1 MCGIIAADSPIASV
15 VRVLPEGLHHRE
27 YRGYDSAG
35 IASYWLESLTSNP
48 CPIEIADE
56 YRCRHSVPNPD
67 QIIVAISKSG
77 ETSNTLA
84 VLRYA
89 KNLDH
94 SRMRANRNVRGSALV
109 HECALRFIT
118 RAEPEISV
126 TSAKAFTTQQAT
138 LLLLTL
144 LIHKTRGIVGF
155 GIRQARINALRS
167 HYDATLEV
175 SDEEPAE
182 VSGLCYNAGLKELA
196 ACNTFIVIVPT
207 PIDEHKQPDLPP
219 PKSRPTKPSSTS
231 SPSSSPRR
239 VSTPRPRASHM
250 PSAVQC
256 TDHPT
261 LPKIEGVMSKPRSP
275 QAVTKYVNDVSRPR
289 VHRNLQTHNHRPA
302 LLQRLQ

>member
-138 LLLLTL
+138 P
-144 LIHKTRGIVGF
+144 
-155 GIRQARINALRS
+155 S
-167 HYDATLEV
+167 
-175 SDEEPAE
+175 S
-182 VSGLCYNAGLKELA
+182 SSS
-196 ACNTFIVIVPT
+196 
-207 PIDEHKQPDLPP
+207 PP
-219 PKSRPTKPSSTS
+219 LSTSTS
-231 SPSSSPRR
+231 SLTFPLPSQGQQNRHQRARHHPHQGGYRHQGQELR
-239 VSTPRPRASHM
+239 ICRQQLNVRTTPP
-250 PSAVQC
+250 C
-256 TDHPT
+256 
-261 LPKIEGVMSKPRSP
+261 PRS
-275 QAVTKYVNDVSRPR
+275 KGS
-289 VHRNLQTHNHRPA
+289 
-302 LLQRLQ
+302 